1 MFIMAVIKA
10 DQVTGFM
17 QFQHIASK
25 VKIAVFIAAS
35 LAAIYAGLGFY
46 GLPMLLKSKL
56 PTFIQQ
62 ETGRQASV
70 ATVQFDP
77 FSLQLSLHGFEL
89 QEPNGQLFVGFDD
102 FFVKINARQSLKQ
115 QALVIDEM
123 LLSKPDVRIAKDKN
137 GAFNFKDLL
146 KDNNESQQQNAK
158 VFPVNIVK
166 LSIVEGKLDWEDAQL
181 KSPIKETVYPLNL
194 VIENFSTQPD
204 KPADLGLSLTIK
216 SGGKL
221 DWQGSVSLSPL
232 SSSGHIT
239 LDKMQLPRIQ
249 ALAAL
254 QDVVQLDLQGYEL
267 FEADYKADYI
277 EGKLNLKLKQ
287 GKFELRD
294 MQISENAQQQTRL
307 GIPQIAVSGI
317 DFNLEKQILAI
328 ESVVAKNTRFNAR
341 LKAEADA
348 QVSVNAQPQTLFN
361 IPQVAVSGIHLNLEK
376 QALAIESVLAKDADF
391 KAWLNADGVINYQ
404 TLLPVSD
411 KAAETTAIEF
421 KQTPWDI
428 KINHIALN
436 NFGLT
441 FEDQTFKK
449 PVTMTAKPIDFK
461 LDNFSNKAGAS
472 LPFQLSAGFNQN
484 GLIKL
489 DGNTVIEPLAA
500 QIAIDVKGIALEKF
514 QAYVDK
520 YARLDV
526 IDGTLAL
533 DGKVL
538 IAKSAADKLD
548 VKFSG
553 NSQIARLLTRDQLK
567 NKDFVKW
574 ENLALNGIDVDL
586 LANRYSAETLKLDK
600 PYARIII
607 KKDKS
612 VNFGDIM
619 IVDKSKPE
627 VAKNAETKT
636 QKPKFKL
643 GNIQIIDG
651 SSDFADLSLI
661 LPFAAPIKSLNGG
674 ASGISS
680 EQKSIIRV
688 DLKGNTYDLS
698 PVDIKGEIS
707 PYLGDYHV
715 TVNFIGMPM
724 PLISPYMVQFAGYKV
739 EKGKISLG
747 LNYKVE
753 NKVLTAA
760 NSILIDQFELG
771 EKVENPNAV
780 SLPLEL
786 AVALMKDSDGKIK
799 IDVPISGSLEDPQF
813 SISHIIV
820 DALMNSVSKVVTS
833 PFRALASL
841 IGSEADL
848 STISFTAGEATL
860 TTSEISKLDA
870 LAKALTARPVL
881 KLEIKGAAFQ
891 EQDWPAVSDDA
902 LYDQLKRIKAAE
914 MNKQG
919 GRKIRAEHVV
929 ISDQDYRRLME
940 QLFIEKFPLMVE
952 KPLLGR
958 PRLIGSQADTTT
970 DEFYAVAKQKL
981 SAIIKPE
988 PQRLEGLAAE
998 RARVIASYI
1007 VQQGGIAHER
1017 VFILNTAI
1025 DPKREDD
1032 GIVSMLSIKAD

>member
-1 MFIMAVIKA
+1 MAVIKA

-25 VKIAVFIAAS
+25 VKIAVFIVAS
-35 LAAIYAGLGFY
+35 LAATYAALGFY
-46 GLPMLLKSKL
+46 GLPTLLKSKL
-56 PTFIQQ
+56 PAFIQQ
-62 ETGRQASV
+62 ETGRKASV

-77 FSLQLSLHGFEL
+77 FALQFNLHGFEL
-89 QEPNGQLFVGFDD
+89 QEPNGQLFVGFDG
-102 FFVKINARQSLKQ
+102 FLVKVNAWQSLKQ
-115 QALVIDEM
+115 QALVVDEV

-146 KDNNESQQQNAK
+146 KDNNKTQQQNAK
-158 VFPVNIVK
+158 VFQVNIVK

-181 KSPIKETVYPLNL
+181 KSPIKETIYPINL

-204 KPADLGLSLTIK
+204 KPAGLGLSLAIK

-232 SSSGHIT
+232 SSSGHIK
-239 LDKMQLPRIQ
+239 LDNMQLPRIR
-249 ALAAL
+249 ALAL
-254 QDVVQLDLQGYEL
+254 QELVQLDLQGYEL

-277 EGKLNLKLKQ
+277 KGKFNLNFKQ

-294 MQISENAQQQTRL
+294 VQISENAQQQTRL
-307 GIPQIAVSGI
+307 GISRIAVSGI

-328 ESVVAKNTRFNAR
+328 ESVLAKNADFNAR
-341 LKAEADA
+341 LKAGAEVP
-348 QVSVNAQPQTLFN
+348 VSGNAQSQTLFN
-361 IPQVAVSGIHLNLEK
+361 IPQVAVSGIHFDIGK

-411 KAAETTAIEF
+411 KAAETAAIESE
-421 KQTPWDI
+421 QTPWDI
-428 KINHIALN
+428 KINSIALN

-441 FEDQTFKK
+441 FEDQTLKK

-489 DGNTVIEPLAA
+489 DGNTVIEPLSA
-500 QIAIDVKGIALEKF
+500 QIAVAVNGIGLEKF

-520 YARLDV
+520 YARLDI
-526 IDGTLAL
+526 IDGTLAI

-538 IAKSAADKLD
+538 VAKSAADKLD

-553 NSQIARLLTRDQLK
+553 NSQIARLLTRDQMK
-567 NKDFVKW
+567 SKDFVKW
-574 ENLALNGIDVDL
+574 EHLALNGIDVDL
-586 LANRYSAETLKLDK
+586 LANRYSAETLVLDK
-600 PYARIII
+600 PYARVII

-619 IVDKSKPE
+619 IADKSKPK
-627 VAKNAETKT
+627 VAVKDAKNKETEA
-636 QKPKFKL
+636 QKPKFRL
-643 GNIQIIDG
+643 GKIQIIDG

-680 EQKSIIRV
+680 EKKSIIKV

-707 PYLGDYHV
+707 PYLGDYNV
-715 TVNFIGMPM
+715 QVNFTGMPM

-860 TTSEISKLDA
+860 TKPEISKLDA

-940 QLFIEKFPLMVE
+940 QLFIEKFPLLVE

-970 DEFYAVAKQKL
+970 HEFYAVAKQKL

-998 RARVIASYI
+998 RARAIASYM
-1007 VQQGGIAHER
+1007 VQQGGIANER
-1017 VFILNTAI
+1017 IFILNTVI
-1025 DPKREDD
+1025 DPKREND
-1032 GIVSMLSIKAD
+1032 GIVSLLSIKAD

>member
-1 MFIMAVIKA
+1 
-10 DQVTGFM
+10 M
-17 QFQHIASK
+17 QIRHMASK
-25 VKIAVFIAAS
+25 VKIAIFIAAG
-35 LAAIYAGLGFY
+35 LIGIYAVLGFY
-46 GLPMLLKSKL
+46 GLPMLLESKL
-56 PTFIQQ
+56 PIFIQQ
-62 ETGRQASV
+62 KTGRQASI

-77 FSLQLSLHGFEL
+77 FSLQLTLHGFEL
-89 QEPNGQLFVGFDD
+89 HEPNGRLFVGFDD
-102 FFVKINARQSLKQ
+102 FLVKINAWQSLKQ
-115 QALVIDEM
+115 QALVIDEV

-146 KDNNESQQQNAK
+146 KDNNENQQQSTTI
-158 VFPVNIVK
+158 FPVNIVK

-181 KSPIKETVYPLNL
+181 KSPIKETIDPINL
-194 VIENFSTQPD
+194 VIENFNTQTD
-204 KPADLGLSLTIK
+204 KPAGLGLSLAIK

-232 SSSGHIT
+232 SSSGHIEV
-239 LDKMQLPRIQ
+239 DNMQLSRIQ

-254 QDVVQLDLQGYEL
+254 QDVVPLDLQGYEL

-277 EGKLNLKLKQ
+277 KGKFNLNFKQ

-294 MQISENAQQQTRL
+294 VQISDNAPQQTRL
-307 GIPQIAVSGI
+307 GISRIAVSGI

-328 ESVVAKNTRFNAR
+328 ESVLAKNTDFKAR
-341 LKAEADA
+341 LKTDADA

-361 IPQVAVSGIHLNLEK
+361 IPRIALSGIDFNLEK

-411 KAAETTAIEF
+411 KATETTAIESE
-421 KQTPWDI
+421 QTPWDI
-428 KINHIALN
+428 KINRIALN

-441 FEDQTFKK
+441 FEDQTLKK
-449 PVTMTAKPIDFK
+449 PVTLTAKPIDFK
-461 LDNFSNKAGAS
+461 LENFSNKVGAS
-472 LPFQLSAGFNQN
+472 LPFQLSTGFNQN

-489 DGNTVIEPLAA
+489 DGNTVIEPLSA
-500 QIAIDVKGIALEKF
+500 QIAVAVNGIELDKF
-514 QAYVDK
+514 QAYIDK

-526 IDGTLAL
+526 IDGTLAI
-533 DGKVL
+533 DGRAL
-538 IAKSAADKLD
+538 IATSAEDQVA

-553 NSQIARLLTRDQLK
+553 NSQIARLLTRDQMK
-567 NKDFVKW
+567 SRDFVKW
-574 ENLALNGIDVDL
+574 ENLALNGIDVDFP
-586 LANRYSAETLKLDK
+586 ANQYSAETLILNK
-600 PYARIII
+600 PYVRVTI

-619 IVDKSKPE
+619 IADKGKRE

-636 QKPKFKL
+636 QKPEFKL

-680 EQKSIIRV
+680 EKKSIIKV

-698 PVDIKGEIS
+698 PVDVKGEIS
-707 PYLGDYHV
+707 PYLGDYNV

-739 EKGKISLG
+739 EKGKISLR

-753 NKVLTAA
+753 NKVLTAS
-760 NSILIDQFELG
+760 NNILIDQFELG

-813 SISHIIV
+813 SISHIVV
-820 DALMNSVSKVVTS
+820 DALINSIGKMIGS

-860 TTSEISKLDA
+860 NKSEISKLDDLAAA
-870 LAKALTARPVL
+870 LKARPVL

-919 GRKIRAEHVV
+919 GKKIRAEHVV

-940 QLFIEKFPLMVE
+940 QLFAERFPQMVE
-952 KPLLGR
+952 KSFLGTL
-958 PRLIGSQADTTT
+958 RLTGSQIDTNTH
-970 DEFYAVAKQKL
+970 EFYAVAKQKL

-988 PQRLEGLAAE
+988 QQRLDSLAAE
-998 RARVIASYI
+998 RARAIARYM
-1007 VQQGGIAHER
+1007 VQQGGIASER
-1017 VFILNTAI
+1017 VFILNTVI
-1025 DPKREDD
+1025 DPKRE
-1032 GIVSMLSIKAD
+1032 GNEIVSLLSIKAD

>member
-1 MFIMAVIKA
+1 MKIR
-10 DQVTGFM
+10 
-17 QFQHIASK
+17 HIPSK
-25 VKIAVFIAAS
+25 VKIAVLIAGS
-35 LAAIYAGLGFY
+35 LLGIYAILGFY
-46 GLPMLLKSKL
+46 LLPMLVKSKL
-56 PTFIQQ
+56 PTLIRQ
-62 ETGRQASV
+62 ETGRKASV
-70 ATVQFDP
+70 STVRFDP
-77 FSLQLSLHGFEL
+77 FSLQLSLQEFVL
-89 QEPNGQLFVGFDD
+89 QEPNGQLFVRFDGFFID
-102 FFVKINARQSLKQ
+102 INAVQSIG
-115 QALVIDEM
+115 QAALIIDKV
-123 LLSKPDVRIAKDKN
+123 LLNKPVVRITKDKD
-137 GAFNFKDLL
+137 GAFNFKTLL
-146 KDNNESQQQNAK
+146 RNNNEAK
-158 VFPVNIVK
+158 QDACLEPCRRGGKMFPVNIVK
-166 LSIVEGKLDWEDAQL
+166 LSIAEGKLDWEDAHFN
-181 KSPIKETVYPLNL
+181 SPEKETVYPINL
-194 VIENFSTQPD
+194 VIENFTTHTGNPSNF
-204 KPADLGLSLTIK
+204 GLTLELNT
-216 SGGKL
+216 GGKL
-221 DWQGSVSLSPL
+221 DWQGAIGLNPL
-232 SSSGHIT
+232 SSSGHIK
-239 LDKMQLPRIQ
+239 LENVKLPRIR
-249 ALAAL
+249 ALAL
-254 QDVVQLDLQGYEL
+254 QDFVQLDLQGYEL
-267 FEADYKADYI
+267 FEADYKADYV
-277 EGKLNLKLKQ
+277 GNKFNVNVRQ
-287 GKFELRD
+287 GKFELHD
-294 MQISENAQQQTRL
+294 FQVSATAQDKALVKMLRFAVH
-307 GIPQIAVSGI
+307 GIG
-317 DFNLEKQILAI
+317 FNLENHELMI
-328 ESVVAKNTRFNAR
+328 ESVSAN
-341 LKAEADA
+341 
-348 QVSVNAQPQTLFN
+348 
-361 IPQVAVSGIHLNLEK
+361 
-376 QALAIESVLAKDADF
+376 DADF
-391 KAWLNADGVINYQ
+391 KAWLNTEGVFNYQ
-404 TLLPVSD
+404 SLLPMA
-411 KAAETTAIEF
+411 KAEKSPVEPTE
-421 KQTPWDI
+421 QTSWN
-428 KINHIALN
+428 ININSIVLN
-436 NFGLT
+436 NCGLT
-441 FEDQTFKK
+441 FEDQTLKK
-449 PVTMTAKPIDFK
+449 PATMTAKPIDFK

-472 LPFQLSAGFNQN
+472 LPFQLSLRLNETGS
-484 GLIKL
+484 IKL
-489 DGNTVIEPLAA
+489 DGNTVIEPLTA
-500 QIAIDVKGIALEKF
+500 QIAVAVNGIGLEKF

-538 IAKSAADKLD
+538 VANSAEDKLA
-548 VKFSG
+548 VKFTG

-574 ENLALNGIDVDL
+574 ENLALNGIDVDFP
-586 LANRYSAETLKLDK
+586 ANRYSAETLVLNK
-600 PYARIII
+600 PYARVII
-607 KKDKS
+607 KKDKT

-619 IVDKSKPE
+619 IADKSKPKVAVK
-627 VAKNAETKT
+627 VAKNKETEA

-643 GNIQIIDG
+643 GKIQIIDG

-680 EQKSIIRV
+680 EQKSIIKV

-753 NKVLTAA
+753 NKVLTAS

-820 DALMNSVSKVVTS
+820 DALMNSISKVITS

-860 TTSEISKLDA
+860 IKSEISKLDA

-881 KLEIKGAAFQ
+881 KLAIKGAAFQ

-914 MNKQG
+914 INKQG

-940 QLFIEKFPLMVE
+940 QLFAEKFPLMVE
-952 KPLLGR
+952 KSLLGR
-958 PRLIGSQADTTT
+958 SRLVGSRADTTT
-970 DEFYAVAKQKL
+970 DEFYAAAKQKL

-988 PQRLEGLAAE
+988 QQRLEGLAAE
-998 RARVIASYI
+998 RARAIAGYL
-1007 VQQGGIAHER
+1007 VQQGGIANER
-1017 VFILNTAI
+1017 IFILNTAI
-1025 DPKREDD
+1025 DPKREGN

>member
-1 MFIMAVIKA
+1 
-10 DQVTGFM
+10 M
-17 QFQHIASK
+17 QIRHIASK
-25 VKIAVFIAAS
+25 VKTAVFIVTS

-56 PTFIQQ
+56 PAFIQQ
-62 ETGRQASV
+62 ETGRKASV
-70 ATVQFDP
+70 STVRFDP
-77 FSLQLSLHGFEL
+77 FSLQFNLHGFEL
-89 QEPNGQLFVGFDD
+89 QEPNGQLFAGFDD
-102 FFVKINARQSLKQ
+102 FFVKINVRQSLKQ
-115 QALVIDEM
+115 KALVIDEV

-146 KDNNESQQQNAK
+146 KDKNETKQQGAK

-181 KSPIKETVYPLNL
+181 KSPIKETIYPINL
-194 VIENFSTQPD
+194 VIENFSTQAD
-204 KPADLGLSLTIK
+204 KPAGLGLSLAIK

-232 SSSGHIT
+232 SSSGHIK
-239 LDKMQLPRIQ
+239 LDNMQLPRIH

-254 QDVVQLDLQGYEL
+254 QELVPLDLQGYEL
-267 FEADYKADYI
+267 FEADYKATYVNERFNVLI
-277 EGKLNLKLKQ
+277 KQ

-294 MQISENAQQQTRL
+294 VQISENAQQRTRL

-328 ESVVAKNTRFNAR
+328 ESVLAKNTSFNAR
-341 LKAEADA
+341 LNAEAEA

-361 IPQVAVSGIHLNLEK
+361 IPQLAVSGIHFDIGK

-411 KAAETTAIEF
+411 KATETTAIESDAIESE
-421 KQTPWDI
+421 QTPWDI
-428 KINHIALN
+428 KINNIALN
-436 NFGLT
+436 NFGLGV
-441 FEDQTFKK
+441 EDQTVKK

-461 LDNFSNKAGAS
+461 LDNFSNKAGANLS
-472 LPFQLSAGFNQN
+472 FQLSI
-484 GLIKL
+484 GLNETGSIKL
-489 DGNTVIEPLAA
+489 DGDTVIEPLSA
-500 QIAIDVKGIALEKF
+500 QIAVAVNGIGLEKF

-538 IAKSAADKLD
+538 IAKSAADKLA
-548 VKFSG
+548 VKFTG

-567 NKDFVKW
+567 SQDFVKW
-574 ENLALNGIDVDL
+574 ENLALNGIDVDV
-586 LANRYSAETLKLDK
+586 LANRYSAETLAIHK
-600 PYARIII
+600 PYARVII

-619 IVDKSKPE
+619 IADKSKPKVAVK
-627 VAKNAETKT
+627 VAKNAETEA

-643 GNIQIIDG
+643 GKIQIIDG

-680 EQKSIIRV
+680 EQKSIIKV

-698 PVDIKGEIS
+698 PVDIKGQIS
-707 PYLGDYHV
+707 PYLGDYNV
-715 TVNFIGMPM
+715 TVNFTGMPM

-753 NKVLTAA
+753 NKVLTAS
-760 NSILIDQFELG
+760 NNILIDQFELG

-813 SISHIIV
+813 SVSHIIV
-820 DALMNSVSKVVTS
+820 DALINSISKVITS
-833 PFRALASL
+833 PFRAIASL
-841 IGSEADL
+841 IGSEEDL
-848 STISFTAGEATL
+848 SAISFTAGSAVL
-860 TTSEISKLDA
+860 TKSEISKLDD

-914 MNKQG
+914 MNKQD

-940 QLFIEKFPLMVE
+940 QLFAEKFPLMVE

-958 PRLIGSQADTTT
+958 SRLVGSRADTTT

-988 PQRLEGLAAE
+988 QQRLEGLAAE
-998 RARVIASYI
+998 RARAIAGYL
-1007 VQQGGIAHER
+1007 VQQGGIANER
-1017 VFILNTAI
+1017 IFILNTAI
-1025 DPKREDD
+1025 DPKREGN
-1032 GIVSMLSIKAD
+1032 GIVSLLSLKAD

>member
-1 MFIMAVIKA
+1 
-10 DQVTGFM
+10 M
-17 QFQHIASK
+17 QIRHIASK
-25 VKIAVFIAAS
+25 VKIAIFIIAS

-123 LLSKPDVRIAKDKN
+123 LLSKPDVRVAKDKN

-181 KSPIKETVYPLNL
+181 KSPIKETVYPIKLD
-194 VIENFSTQPD
+194 IENFSTQPD
-204 KPADLGLSLTIK
+204 KPAGLGLSLTIK

-221 DWQGSVSLSPL
+221 DWQGSVSFSPL
-232 SSSGHIT
+232 SSSGHIK
-239 LDKMQLPRIQ
+239 LDNMQLPRIR
-249 ALAAL
+249 ALAL
-254 QDVVQLDLQGYEL
+254 QELVQLDLQGYEL
-267 FEADYKADYI
+267 FEADYKTDYI
-277 EGKLNLKLKQ
+277 KGKFNLNLTQ

-328 ESVVAKNTRFNAR
+328 ESVLAKNTRFNAR
-341 LKAEADA
+341 LKADADA
-348 QVSVNAQPQTLFN
+348 QVSVDAQPQTLFN

-411 KAAETTAIEF
+411 KAAETTVIESE
-421 KQTPWDI
+421 QTPWDI
-428 KINHIALN
+428 KINDIALN

-441 FEDQTFKK
+441 FEDQTLKK

-472 LPFQLSAGFNQN
+472 LPFQLSLRLNETGS
-484 GLIKL
+484 IKL
-489 DGNTVIEPLAA
+489 DGNTVIEPLTA
-500 QIAIDVKGIALEKF
+500 QIAVAVNGIGLEKF

-538 IAKSAADKLD
+538 VANSAEDKLA
-548 VKFSG
+548 VKFTG

-574 ENLALNGIDVDL
+574 ENLALNGIDVDFP
-586 LANRYSAETLKLDK
+586 ANRYSAETLVLNK
-600 PYARIII
+600 PYARVII
-607 KKDKS
+607 KKDKT

-619 IVDKSKPE
+619 IADKSKPK
-627 VAKNAETKT
+627 VAVKIAKNKETEA

-643 GNIQIIDG
+643 GKIQIIDG

-680 EQKSIIRV
+680 EQKSIIKV

-707 PYLGDYHV
+707 PYLGDYNV

-753 NKVLTAA
+753 NKVLTAS

-820 DALMNSVSKVVTS
+820 DALMNSISKVITS

-860 TTSEISKLDA
+860 NKSEISKLDA

-891 EQDWPAVSDDA
+891 KQDWPAVSDDA

-958 PRLIGSQADTTT
+958 SRLIGSQADTTT

-998 RARVIASYI
+998 RARAIASYI
-1007 VQQGGIAHER
+1007 VQQGGITHER
-1017 VFILNTAI
+1017 VFILNTVI